1 VVVPFYNLGAY
12 LDDCIR
18 SILNSRWRELEIIVV
33 NDGST
38 EVSSLAALDRWRS
51 HPSVRV
57 IDIANHGLANARNT
71 GAKQA
76 AGAYLS
82 FLDADDTVLPGYYEN
97 AIRVLAQYGNVYF
110 AGSWIE
116 YFGDADGVWPTF
128 PPECPYLLAHNPV
141 NSSALVYKTAAFLE
155 AGLNDPRLEF
165 GLEDYESVVHMAR
178 KGLNGVVLP
187 EPLHRYRVRRRSM
200 IRMMNRN
207 KLLLAHSY
215 ITEKHRDLYQ
225 PYTAEVIQLLNSN
238 GPGYYFDNPTLE
250 LHVRSTPERRSW
262 MHQLK
267 RIVRRHP
274 ALKRLLLILKKKTDW
289 LWHTQPRPA

>member
-1 VVVPFYNLGAY
+1 
-12 LDDCIR
+12 
-18 SILNSRWRELEIIVV
+18 
-33 NDGST
+33 
-38 EVSSLAALDRWRS
+38 
-51 HPSVRV
+51 
-57 IDIANHGLANARNT
+57 
-71 GAKQA
+71 
-76 AGAYLS
+76 
-82 FLDADDTVLPGYYEN
+82 
-97 AIRVLAQYGNVYF
+97 
-110 AGSWIE
+110 
-116 YFGDADGVWPTF
+116 
-128 PPECPYLLAHNPV
+128 
-141 NSSALVYKTAAFLE
+141 
-155 AGLNDPRLEF
+155 
-165 GLEDYESVVHMAR
+165 
-178 KGLNGVVLP
+178 
-187 EPLHRYRVRRRSM
+187 M

-274 ALKRLLLILKKKTDW
+274 ALKRLLLILKKKTAW